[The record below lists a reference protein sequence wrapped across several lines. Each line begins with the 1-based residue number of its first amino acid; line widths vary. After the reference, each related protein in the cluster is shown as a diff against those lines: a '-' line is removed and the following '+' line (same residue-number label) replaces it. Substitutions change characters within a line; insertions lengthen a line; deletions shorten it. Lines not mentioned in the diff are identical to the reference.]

1 MFKLFRTSNVIALSV
16 VAMAIYT
23 IQQCFYYA
31 HQGGFLDRQL
41 ITTVLAVA
49 SSALTIVLMHFYG
62 RERKGK

>member
-1 MFKLFRTSNVIALSV
+1 MWKRIKTSNVIALSIV
-16 VAMAIYT
+16 GMAIYT

-31 HQGGFLDRQL
+31 DKGGFLDRQM

-62 RERKGK
+62 RERKK